1 MKALTVIVALVLGVG
16 CTSQP
21 SQVLI
26 LPSGEDLY
34 ARNCAACHGPAGE
47 GDGPVASVMTMN
59 VPNLR
64 GLAERSNG
72 QFPGSAVREYID
84 GRRGSK
90 AHGDRYMPVWGTEFR
105 LMEGGDRLADDAAEA
120 KISALTNF
128 IASIQY

>member
-1 MKALTVIVALVLGVG
+1 MKPLKLLAAAVVVAG
-16 CTSQP
+16 CTTQP

-26 LPSGEDLY
+26 VPSGEDLY
-34 ARNCAACHGPAGE
+34 ARNCAACHGPAAE

-64 GLAERSNG
+64 GLAERNNG
-72 QFPGSAVREYID
+72 QFPGRSVRQYID
-84 GRRGSK
+84 GRRASK

-105 LMEGGDRLADDAAEA
+105 LMEGGDRLANDAAEA